1 MHKILRNLQEIQ
13 QEIYLKNNGKNK
25 LVKLIAVS
33 KNFQMDKIK
42 PLIENG
48 HIHFGENKVQ
58 EAINKWEIIKDQI
71 KDLKLHM
78 IGRLQKNK
86 VKHAVRLFDYI
97 HSLDS
102 PKLANILS
110 KFEHSLNLKRKYFIQ
125 INIKNEKQKSGIK
138 IEQVDEFYNYCTK
151 TLKLNIVG
159 LMAIPPVD
167 GNQSNYFKLLMQLN
181 ESLGLLELSMGM
193 SEDFKEALKYK
204 TTFVRIGSAIFGK
217 RN

>member
-1 MHKILRNLQEIQ
+1 MNSLI
-13 QEIYLKNNGKNK
+13 NNFEQVKTLINNNK
-25 LVKLIAVS
+25 VNIIAVS
-33 KNFQMDKIK
+33 KTFQYEYIK
-42 PLIENG
+42 PLVDYG
-48 HIHFGENKVQ
+48 HKHFGENKVQ
-58 EAINKWEIIKDQI
+58 EAMIKWSKVKDQI
-71 KDLKLHM
+71 PEINLHM
-78 IGRLQKNK
+78 IGRLQSNK
-86 VKHAVRLFDYI
+86 AKDAIKLFDYI

-110 KFEHSLNLKRKYFIQ
+110 KFEQSLNLKRMYFIQ